1 MTASRH
7 VEAFLEALSVER
19 GASANTLA
27 AYTRDLEDFATFLA
41 GRGLPVHAAGHDDMA
56 AFLVDLTARG
66 LAPSSQARRLSAI
79 RQFHRFLYDEGVRSD
94 DPTGRVDAPKK
105 RRALPKILS
114 ETEVS
119 RLLDGVAA
127 EATREDRPP
136 GEQLKA
142 LRLQALLE
150 LIYATGLRV
159 SELVA
164 LPASAAR
171 VKEPV
176 LIVRGKGAKERLVP
190 LTEKA
195 QAAMR
200 AYQAARAEAGLAA
213 SRWLFPAA
221 SESGHLT
228 RQGFALELKAA
239 GIAAGIAP
247 ARLSPHVMRHAF
259 ASHLLAHGADLRV
272 VQELLGHADIAT
284 TEIYTHVQAER
295 LKAVVTRHH
304 PLSAEASDTPPSP
317 PARSG

>member
-1 MTASRH
+1 MAGH
-7 VEAFLEALSVER
+7 AQVDAFLEALSVER

-27 AYTRDLEDFATFLA
+27 AYSRDLDDFAGFLA
-41 GRGLPVHAAGHDDMA
+41 GRGLSVHQAGHDDMA
-56 AFLVDLTARG
+56 AFLADLSARG
-66 LAPSSQARRLSAI
+66 LAPSSQARKLSAI
-79 RQFHRFLYDEGVRSD
+79 RQFHRFLYDEGVRAD

-105 RRALPKILS
+105 RRPLPKILS

-119 RLLDGVAA
+119 RLLDGVAERA
-127 EATREDRPP
+127 GRDDLPP
-136 GEQLKA
+136 GEKLKA
-142 LRLQALLE
+142 LRLNALLE
-150 LIYATGLRV
+150 VIYATGLRV
-159 SELVA
+159 SELVS
-164 LPASAAR
+164 LPVSAAR

-176 LIVRGKGAKERLVP
+176 LIVRGKGSKERLVP

-200 AYQAARAEAGLAA
+200 AYVAARAAAGLSA

-239 GIAAGIAP
+239 GAAAGIPP

-272 VQELLGHADIAT
+272 VQELLGHADIST
-284 TEIYTHVQAER
+284 TEIYTHVQADR
-295 LKAVVTRHH
+295 LRAVVTAHH
-304 PLSAEASDTPPSP
+304 PLSREAREPEPGQPGS
-317 PARSG
+317 

>member
-1 MTASRH
+1 MTGSEH

-27 AYTRDLEDFATFLA
+27 AYRRDLEDFAGFLA
-41 GRGLPVHAAGHDDMA
+41 GCGVSVHAAGHDDMA
-56 AFLVDLTARG
+56 AFLADLAARG
-66 LAPSSQARRLSAI
+66 LAPASQARKLSAV
-79 RQFHRFLYDEGVRSD
+79 RQFHRFLYAEGVRGD

-105 RRALPKILS
+105 RRPLPKILS
-114 ETEVS
+114 ETEVG
-119 RLLDGVAA
+119 RLLDGVAERA
-127 EATREDRPP
+127 GRDDLAPP
-136 GEQLKA
+136 ERLKA
-142 LRLQALLE
+142 VRLVALLE

-164 LPASAAR
+164 LPVSAAR
-171 VKEPV
+171 MREPV
-176 LIVRGKGAKERLVP
+176 LIVRGKGAKERMVP
-190 LTEKA
+190 LTQKA
-195 QAAMR
+195 QAAMA
-200 AYQAARAEAGLAA
+200 AYVAARAAAGLAA

-272 VQELLGHADIAT
+272 VQELLGHADIST

-295 LKAVVTRHH
+295 LKAVVTLHH
-304 PLSAEASDTPPSP
+304 PLSAEARDD
-317 PARSG
+317 PAGPDRPAG